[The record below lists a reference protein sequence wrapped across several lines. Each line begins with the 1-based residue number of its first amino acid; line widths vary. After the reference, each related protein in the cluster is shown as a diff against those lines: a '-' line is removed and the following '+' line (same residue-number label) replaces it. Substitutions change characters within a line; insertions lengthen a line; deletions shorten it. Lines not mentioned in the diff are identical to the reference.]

1 MDKLNFEILKQ
12 FDLTFPG
19 YWLEGEDRDQAFQ
32 ISHTLNMIQSL
43 FTEAVASYASFQ
55 PLTSENIN
63 DHFEKWTNNDETPYE
78 RCLNGIYAKAFVF
91 ALDGIEKLFNHL
103 VTSYSSPEKVKHLHE
118 EYRKLFGHLKHIRDS
133 AIHIEDRGRGK
144 TRKQKPLNTYIVHL
158 GCFIEKRYTFTGEDG
173 KQYEVE
179 ISEATLNKAKAILQE
194 AINSYS
200 WIEVGKINLVYP
212 DQYSRSLR
220 SG

>member
-1 MDKLNFEILKQ
+1 MDKFNFQNLRQ
-12 FDLTFPG
+12 FDLTFPSH
-19 YWLEGEDRDQAFQ
+19 WLEGEDRDQAFQ
-32 ISHTLNMIQSL
+32 ISHTLSMIRSL
-43 FTEAVASYASFQ
+43 FTEAVASYALFQ
-55 PLTSENIN
+55 PLTAENID
-63 DHFEKWTNNDETPYE
+63 DHIEKWTNNDETPYE

-118 EYRKLFGHLKHIRDS
+118 EYRRLFGHLKHIRDS

-144 TRKQKPLNTYIVHL
+144 TRKQKPLDTHIVLL

-173 KQYEVE
+173 RQYEVE
-179 ISEATLNKAKAILQE
+179 ISESTLNKAKAILQE

-200 WIEVGKINLVYP
+200 WIEVGKINLV
-212 DQYSRSLR
+212 
-220 SG
+220 